1 MTVNTKPLRGGRAF
15 YGWIALVGAA
25 LVYFTGCG
33 TFFYSYGVFL
43 PTMCG
48 ELGWSRAAMAAGLSV
63 GSLTFGLPS
72 PLIGA
77 SIAKFGPRVNIV
89 LGNLLTTLGLAGMS
103 LAQEVWHIYFFYS
116 FVGLGVGFGMYMACT
131 TVANNWFIRKRS
143 LGMGLVVAAGGLGG
157 FAFPPLVTW
166 LISTVG
172 WQMSWVVLAGI
183 HFTFAVLI
191 GGLILVRNR
200 PEDLGQVPDG
210 ISIEPARGEEGIDYR
225 SRVYQ
230 SPVDWRTKQ
239 AMRKPTTW
247 LIATICAANFFAIG
261 TVTAHQVAY
270 LKDVGFAPMI
280 AAMVLSLVSG
290 MSIIGRLGFGALA
303 LRFEVRR
310 LAIASFAVQLM
321 ALAIL
326 LTTKNLALIY
336 IYAALFGV
344 SYGALVVALPTF
356 VAGYYGRAYYAQI
369 LGMIFPLGVFGEA
382 VGPVL
387 AGAIYDATTTYTLA
401 FALVAAFSSVG
412 LICAILA
419 RPPKLPK
426 YAGESSLI

>member
-1 MTVNTKPLRGGRAF
+1 MRNAKTFKKGRVF

-43 PTMCG
+43 PTMCD
-48 ELGWSRAAMAAGLSV
+48 ELGWSRAAMAAGLSL
-63 GSLTFGLPS
+63 GTLTFGLPS

-77 SIAKFGPRVNIV
+77 SITRFGPRINMV
-89 LGNLLTTLGLAGMS
+89 LGNLLVALGLAGMS
-103 LAQEVWHIYFFYS
+103 QAQEVWHIYFFYS
-116 FVGLGVGFGMYMACT
+116 LGGLGLGFGMYMACT
-131 TVANNWFIRKRS
+131 TVVNNWFIRKRS

-157 FAFPPLVTW
+157 FAFPPLATW
-166 LISTVG
+166 LISAVG
-172 WQMSWVVLAGI
+172 WQMSWVALAGI
-183 HFTFAVLI
+183 HLMFAVLI
-191 GGLILVRNR
+191 GGLLLVRNK

-210 ISIEPARGEEGIDYR
+210 ISIEPAGGEEGIDHH

-230 SPVDWRTKQ
+230 SQVDWQTKS
-239 AMRKPTTW
+239 AMREPVTW

-270 LKDVGFAPMI
+270 LKDVGFTPMI

-290 MSIIGRLGFGALA
+290 MSIAGRLGFGALA
-303 LRFEVRR
+303 VRFEVRQ
-310 LAIASFAVQLM
+310 LAITSFVVQLV

-326 LTTKNLALIY
+326 LTTRNLTLIY
-336 IYAALFGV
+336 IYAGLFGI
-344 SYGALVVALPTF
+344 SYGALITALPTF
-356 VAGYYGRAYYAQI
+356 VGGYYGRIYYAQI
-369 LGMIFPLGVFGEA
+369 LGIIFPLSTVAEA

-401 FALVAAFSSVG
+401 FAIVAVFSLVG
-412 LICAILA
+412 LVSAVLA
-419 RPPKLPK
+419 RPPKLRK
-426 YAGESSLI
+426 

>member
-1 MTVNTKPLRGGRAF
+1 MMKNDKTLKRGSIF
-15 YGWIALVGAA
+15 YGWIALAGAA

-33 TFFYSYGVFL
+33 AFFYSYGVFL
-43 PTMCG
+43 PTMCD
-48 ELGWSRAAMAAGLSV
+48 ELGWSRAAMAAGLSL
-63 GSLTFGLPS
+63 GTLTFGLPG

-77 SIAKFGPRVNIV
+77 AITRFGPRINMV
-89 LGNLLTTLGLAGMS
+89 LGNLLAALGLAGMM
-103 LAQEVWHIYFFYS
+103 LVQEVWHVYFFYS
-116 FVGLGVGFGMYMACT
+116 LSGLGLGFGMYMACT

-157 FAFPPLVTW
+157 FFFPPLVTW
-166 LISTVG
+166 LISAVG
-172 WQMSWVVLAGI
+172 WQMSWVALAGI

-210 ISIEPARGEEGIDYR
+210 ISIEPVMEEERLNYR

-230 SPVDWRTKQ
+230 SPVDWQAKP
-239 AMRKPTTW
+239 AMREPVTW

-261 TVTAHQVAY
+261 TVTAHQIAY
-270 LKDVGFAPMI
+270 LKDVGVTPMI

-290 MSIIGRLGFGALA
+290 MSIAGRLGFGALA
-303 LRFEVRR
+303 LRFETRH
-310 LAIASFAVQLM
+310 LAVACFAVQLI

-326 LTTKNLALIY
+326 LTTRNLTLIY
-336 IYAALFGV
+336 IYAALFGI
-344 SYGALVVALPTF
+344 SYGALVTALPTF
-356 VAGYYGRAYYAQI
+356 LGGYYGRTHYAQI
-369 LGMIFPLGVFGEA
+369 LGIIFPLSTVTEA

-401 FALVAAFSSVG
+401 FAIVAVFSLVG
-412 LICAILA
+412 LVSAVLA
-419 RPPKLPK
+419 RPPKLR
-426 YAGESSLI
+426 